1 MYYDDLN
8 ERQFLQ
14 IINAEHLMQATAGFR
29 MRAEAYR
36 GSMRWRI
43 RSGTDYLVRTTPDGT
58 QRQLGTR
65 STETETIYTKFSK
78 EKKLARE
85 SLATASSMM
94 AETERMNRALQVGR
108 CPRVIV
114 AILKAIQKRKLQE
127 NFTAIGTTALY
138 GYEALAGVRFR
149 DDVIEIDS
157 CSCSRRSYR
166 KSKVTFAVTADIADS
181 AIAGIL
187 AKADPTFI
195 MDDGPSTCAGNAS
208 GDIVNILRPSPLIH
222 DLAGDLP
229 MHTPDADAFWAE
241 PTKNLNW
248 LLRAPK
254 MRQVVVGANGRLV
267 EIVVP
272 DPRAFVLSAIWRS
285 EARLGNTEQ
294 RVRNVGQARA
304 VAHLIEDHLPQYR
317 FLTPPPKFPNFV
329 ELYSV

>member
-36 GSMRWRI
+36 GGMRWRV
-43 RSGTDYLVRTTPDGT
+43 RSDADHLVRTAPDGT

-65 STETETIYTKFSK
+65 SPETETIYTNFSK
-78 EKKLARE
+78 EKKSARE
-85 SLATASSMM
+85 SLATVGSMM
-94 AETERMNRALQVGR
+94 AETERMNRALRVGR

-114 AILKAIQKRKLQE
+114 VILNAIQGRKLQE

-149 DDVIEIDS
+149 DDVIGVDS
-157 CSCSRRSYR
+157 RSRSRRSYR
-166 KSKVTFAVTADIADS
+166 KSNVTFAVTADIADN
-181 AIAGIL
+181 AITHIL
-187 AKADPTFI
+187 AKADPTFR
-195 MDDGPSTCAGNAS
+195 MDDGPSICAMNAS
-208 GDIVNILRPSPLIH
+208 GDIVNILRSSPLVH
-222 DLAGDLP
+222 DLAGDLSKQ
-229 MHTPDADAFWAE
+229 TPDADAFWTE
-241 PTKNLNW
+241 PSKNLNW

-254 MRQVVVGANGRLV
+254 VRQVVVGANGRLV
-267 EIVVP
+267 EIMVP

-294 RVRNVGQARA
+294 RVRNVLQARA
-304 VAHLIEDHLPQYR
+304 VAHLIDNHLPQYR